1 MNLKKNF
8 NPIENLLLKLFI
20 FGFLLLTFLIF
31 FSDFISDQTL
41 EIKFKSIL
49 ILIVPFFLTIF
60 YIYDKNRESIPLFQ
74 IYLLYFSIPAGIFG
88 LIGNKLESLIFNN
101 VDSFK
106 MTNGIYVE
114 ALDVTLIFCFI
125 LLLIFTLSKYLK
137 FNHVK
142 RKNSIQIS
150 QGIIPFIFFLYFI
163 FIDRKSFVDQI
174 NLILFPLGIFSS
186 LIFYYFFIK
195 SHKLILKI
203 IFILPIVIVLTHYI
217 LNWTLLNMVII
228 LISLFILNIK
238 ITNKVNYFLIFL
250 IFLAPISLSKIK
262 NEIRYLIK
270 DQYVVNDFKNDN
282 FQNKSIIK
290 RLKILSVFY
299 DQKEKYSFDR
309 QINDL
314 IKMVEKNREK
324 TIEIP
329 PNLVSKSSLD
339 FFLLRISENNF
350 NLSRMIFYKKDETRF
365 INGESLNQI
374 LISLI
379 PRIIWPTKPSMSF
392 GNKFGKSFNILNHD
406 NKTTS
411 ININWLNEFYWNFKL
426 QGIILGSILLG
437 AFLICLNLISNRL
450 NDLNFIIV
458 LSSIS
463 MILIPESN
471 LSIYLAFSLK
481 SFVLLYVISFFIN
494 KLLNQ
499 SKFKSHD
506 ISN

>member
-20 FGFLLLTFLIF
+20 FGFLFFTFLIF

-49 ILIVPFFLTIF
+49 MLIIPFFLTIF
-60 YIYDKNRESIPLFQ
+60 YIYDKNRDSIPLFQ
-74 IYLLYFSIPAGIFG
+74 IYLLYFSIPAGLFG
-88 LIGNKLESLIFNN
+88 LIGYKLENLIFNN

-106 MTNGIYVE
+106 MTDDIYVE
-114 ALDVTLIFCFI
+114 ALDVTLIFCYI
-125 LLLIFTLSKYLK
+125 LLLIFTFSKYLK

-163 FIDRKSFVDQI
+163 FIDKESFVDQI

-203 IFILPIVIVLTHYI
+203 IFILPIVIVLLHYI

-250 IFLAPISLSKIK
+250 IFLTPISLSKIK
-262 NEIRYLIK
+262 NEIRIIIS

-290 RLKILSVFY
+290 RFKIIFDFY
-299 DQKEKYSFDR
+299 DQREKYSFDH

-314 IKMVEKNREK
+314 IKMVEKNRDK
-324 TIEIP
+324 TIEIA
-329 PNLVSKSSLD
+329 PNLISKSSLD

-350 NLSRMIFYKKDETRF
+350 NLSRMIFYKNKETKF

-374 LISLI
+374 LISLV
-379 PRIIWPTKPSMSF
+379 PRVIWSEKPSMSL

-437 AFLICLNLISNRL
+437 AFLICVNLISNRL
-450 NDLNFIIV
+450 NDMNFIIV

-471 LSIYLAFSLK
+471 LSIYLTFSLK